1 MAVYGV
7 SGVKLD
13 ARGRVERVQLGLI
26 DLKNNTWVEAP
37 KKCEMQEV
45 ISLIAAG
52 YDVFSIFIVGRNM
65 VQGPK
70 FKVVEYDHGIPG
82 IELEKQAAGMSLRD
96 MAMS

>member
-13 ARGRVERVQLGLI
+13 ARGRVERVQMGLI
-26 DLKNNTWVEAP
+26 DVKQNKWIEAP

-45 ISLIAAG
+45 ISLMAAG
-52 YDVFSIFIVGRNM
+52 YDVYPIFIVGRNM

-70 FKVVEYDHGIPG
+70 FQVVEYDHGITG
-82 IELEKQAAGMSLRD
+82 IELEKQIAGMRLRD